1 MTMERTTKPA
11 DNRICK
17 VRKGFCRLVAER
29 IEHFKALG
37 KLKTASNYSCALK
50 HFMQFRQGKDIKLE
64 ELTSNLMKDFQVYL
78 IGKGLKMNTISL
90 YNRVLKAVYNYA
102 LDEEIIHED
111 KRPFRKVFTGAE
123 KTRKRTLGK
132 DTLKKMVRADLKG
145 DVSLEF
151 ARDMFLFSIYMQ
163 GMAFVD
169 IAHLR
174 KSQIK
179 NKCLVYRRSKTNQCL
194 KIVIQ
199 PFAREIIDKWM
210 VDAKDCPYLFPILYN
225 PLKRQEIRY
234 DTALRTQ
241 NKRLERLALRLGIE
255 EAFSSY
261 AARHTWA
268 SLAKWSGVNDTVICE
283 AMGHSN
289 LATTSIYLASLD
301 PDVIAAANRKT
312 LSVFMKWRL

>member
-1 MTMERTTKPA
+1 MERTTKPA
-11 DNRICK
+11 DAKICK
-17 VRKGFCRLVAER
+17 GKKGFCRLITER
-29 IEHFKALG
+29 IDHFKALS
-37 KLKTASNYSCALK
+37 KLKTASNYVCALK
-50 HFMQFRQGKDIKLE
+50 HFMEFRQKKDVKLE
-64 ELTSNLMKDFQVYL
+64 NVTSNLMKDFQVYL
-78 IGKGLKMNTISL
+78 VEKGLKMNTISL

-102 LDEEIIHED
+102 LDEELIHED

-132 DTLKKMVRADLKG
+132 EALKKIVRANFKSNT
-145 DVSLEF
+145 SLEF

-179 NKCLVYRRSKTNQCL
+179 NKCLVYRRSKTNQSL

-199 PFAREIIDKWM
+199 PCAREIIDKWI
-210 VDAKDCPYLFPILYN
+210 VDDKDCPYLFPILYN
-225 PLKRQEIRY
+225 PLKRQEIQY

-241 NKRLERLALRLGIE
+241 NKRLERIASWLGME
-255 EAFSSY
+255 EPFSSY
-261 AARHTWA
+261 VARHTWA
-268 SLAKWSGVNDTVICE
+268 SLAKWSGINDTVIGE
-283 AMGHSN
+283 AMGHNN

-301 PDVIAAANRKT
+301 TNVIAAANRKT
-312 LSVFMKWRL
+312 LAVFMKWKL

>member
-1 MTMERTTKPA
+1 MERTTKPA

-234 DTALRTQ
+234 DTALRMQ

-301 PDVIAAANRKT
+301 SEVIAAANRKT

>member
-1 MTMERTTKPA
+1 MERTTKPA

-234 DTALRTQ
+234 DTALRMQ

>member
-1 MTMERTTKPA
+1 MERTTRQA
-11 DNRICK
+11 GSRAGK
-17 VRKGFCRLVAER
+17 VKKGFCRLVAER
-29 IEHFKALG
+29 TDHFKALG
-37 KLKTASNYSCALK
+37 KHKTAGNYSCALK
-50 HFMQFRQGKDIKLE
+50 HFMQFRQEKDIALE
-64 ELTSNLMKDFQVYL
+64 ELTSGTMKDFQTHL

-90 YNRVLKAVYNYA
+90 YNRILKAVYNYA
-102 LDEEIIHED
+102 LDEEIIQED

-132 DTLKKMVRADLKG
+132 EALKKIVRADLRG
-145 DVSLEF
+145 DASREF

-179 NKCLVYRRSKTNQCL
+179 NRCLVYRRSKTNQCL

-199 PFAREIIDKWM
+199 PCAREIIEKWM
-210 VDAKDCPYLFPILYN
+210 VDDKECPYLFPILYN
-225 PLKRQEIRY
+225 PLKKQEVRY

-241 NKRLERLALRLGIE
+241 NKRLERLASRLGME
-255 EAFSSY
+255 EPFSSY
-261 AARHTWA
+261 VARHTWA

-283 AMGHSN
+283 AMGHN
-289 LATTSIYLASLD
+289 NPATTSIYLASLD

-312 LSVFMKWRL
+312 LSVFMKWRI

>member
-1 MTMERTTKPA
+1 MERTTKPA

-29 IEHFKALG
+29 IEHFKVLG

-50 HFMQFRQGKDIKLE
+50 HFMQFRQGKDIKLD
-64 ELTSNLMKDFQVYL
+64 ELTSNLMKDFQVHL

-132 DTLKKMVRADLKG
+132 DTLKKMVRADLKD

-210 VDAKDCPYLFPILYN
+210 VDDKDCPYLFPILYN

-301 PDVIAAANRKT
+301 SEVIAAANRKT

>member
-1 MTMERTTKPA
+1 MERTTKPA

-151 ARDMFLFSIYMQ
+151 ARDIFLFSIYMQ

-210 VDAKDCPYLFPILYN
+210 VDVKDCPYLFPILYN

-255 EAFSSY
+255 EPFSSY

-301 PDVIAAANRKT
+301 SEVIAAANRKT

>member
-1 MTMERTTKPA
+1 MERTTKPA

-210 VDAKDCPYLFPILYN
+210 VDDKDCPYLFPILYN

-255 EAFSSY
+255 EPFSSY

-301 PDVIAAANRKT
+301 SEVIAAANRKT

>member
-1 MTMERTTKPA
+1 MERTTKPA

-301 PDVIAAANRKT
+301 SEVIAAANRKT

>member
-1 MTMERTTKPA
+1 MERTTKPA